1 MLINGFGEDIFG
13 FEVKWRLLFPYMTFL
28 YEHLLCKC
36 IFFPICQS
44 VLLKVFFFLTL
55 VIGHIFLLLR
65 TSINFQGMMDIVEA
79 VGRLI
84 LLPPSFRSPFSRPR
98 LSLVL
103 KNGILKVSTEYKIIS
118 RTFLSGYQN
127 TNIYLPCTI
136 SETSLKV
143 TVPYQLFFIAEPHT
157 TAPIMC
163 MQPSIQ
169 ADFRDLRPLGS
180 LL

>member
-1 MLINGFGEDIFG
+1 MLINGFGEDILC
-13 FEVKWRLLFPYMTFL
+13 FEVKWRLLFPCITFL

-36 IFFPICQS
+36 NFSNLS
-44 VLLKVFFFLTL
+44 VCFIEGFFFLTL
-55 VIGHIFLLLR
+55 VIGHTFLLLP

-84 LLPPSFRSPFSRPR
+84 LLPPSFRSPFSRPK
-98 LSLVL
+98 LYLVL
-103 KNGILKVSTEYKIIS
+103 KNGILKVSTEYKRIS
-118 RTFLSGYQN
+118 RTLLSGYQN

-143 TVPYQLFFIAEPHT
+143 TVPYQLFFVAKPHT

-163 MQPSIQ
+163 MQLNIQ